1 MRFLALLLLLLTAPL
16 AAQLVAPAAEP
27 NPGSL
32 LYRPPA
38 PPPSVIDDPAAAYIT
53 AGQDETGY
61 RAWFA
66 AQPWHATYVKAFND
80 YLTAYG
86 VADIVPTWELL
97 RTATLWKACGAQP
110 FEIAPSSDW
119 PHVVQTLRYIRDYV
133 VPAIGPVE
141 PVSAYRNPALNR
153 CAGGAIES
161 AHQDFHAIDLVPLRP
176 IARPQLMEALC
187 AAHLRRGGDYQ
198 VGLGFYAFV
207 RFHVDSTRFRKWGVS
222 EAADASP
229 CRVVIA
235 ATPKPPPVPIKPD
248 GSVVTPTSIPGP
260 IIPSVIIPAVIVP
273 VATSPVDPLAP
284 L

>member
-1 MRFLALLLLLLTAPL
+1 MRLLALLLLLLAAPL

-38 PPPSVIDDPAAAYIT
+38 LPPSVIDDPAAAYIT

-80 YLTAYG
+80 YLTTYG
-86 VADIVPTWELL
+86 VADVVPTWKLL

-176 IARPQLMEALC
+176 IARNQLMESLC

-222 EAADASP
+222 EASDASP
-229 CRVVIA
+229 CRATIA
-235 ATPKPPPVPIKPD
+235 TTPKPPPVARPNAIVVTRSPAPAATPPAAT
-248 GSVVTPTSIPGP
+248 VPAVLTPVTPTP
-260 IIPSVIIPAVIVP
+260 I
-273 VATSPVDPLAP
+273 DPLAP